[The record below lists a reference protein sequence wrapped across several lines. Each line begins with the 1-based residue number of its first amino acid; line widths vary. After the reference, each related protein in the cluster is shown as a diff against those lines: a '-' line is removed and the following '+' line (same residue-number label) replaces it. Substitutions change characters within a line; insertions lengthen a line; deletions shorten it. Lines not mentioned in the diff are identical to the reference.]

1 MTVTIIDSDKTLQTA
16 FDIRKQVFVEEQ
28 HVPMEIEIDEYEDEA
43 IHFICSDGE
52 KYVGASRLR
61 FVDDYGKLERICV
74 LQEARGK
81 HFGKDLIA
89 AMEEEIIRQ
98 NIKEVRL
105 HAQTR
110 AVSLYESVGYD
121 VVSDEFMDAN
131 IPHVEMMKKLD

>member
-43 IHFICSDGE
+43 IHFICSNGE

-110 AVSLYESVGYD
+110 AVSLYESVGYE

>member
-1 MTVTIIDSDKTLQTA
+1 MKVSIINSDETLQTA
-16 FDIRKQVFVEEQ
+16 FDIRKKVFVEEQ
-28 HVPMEIEIDEYEDEA
+28 QVPMEIEIDEYEDEA

-52 KYVGASRLR
+52 EYVGASRLR

-81 HFGKDLIA
+81 NFGKELIA

-98 NIKEVRL
+98 NIKEARL
-105 HAQTR
+105 NAQTR
-110 AVSLYESVGYD
+110 AVTLYESVGYE
-121 VVSDEFMDAN
+121 VVSGEFMDAN

>member
-1 MTVTIIDSDKTLQTA
+1 MKVSIINSDETLQTA
-16 FDIRKQVFVEEQ
+16 FDIRKKVFVEEQ
-28 HVPMEIEIDEYEDEA
+28 QVPMEIEIDEHEDEA

-52 KYVGASRLR
+52 EYVGASRLR

-81 HFGKDLIA
+81 NFGKYLIA

-98 NIKEVRL
+98 NIKEARL
-105 HAQTR
+105 NAQTR
-110 AVSLYESVGYD
+110 AVTLYESVGYE
-121 VVSDEFMDAN
+121 VVSGEFMDAN